1 MPPSTRRKLL
11 QTSGVTLGGL
21 LAGCLSDVTSDGA
34 PPQTSRT
41 PTGVPAAT
49 ETATQSPTPTE
60 TDEWPPPS
68 PTPGAPEDPT
78 PMPVST
84 DWQRLGA
91 DAGNTN
97 HDDGVTALPESSEVY
112 WHFFAYASVP
122 VVADGTLYTT
132 ESGDG
137 RYLVARDA
145 ATGSRQWATEASD
158 GGALGVPV
166 VADDR
171 ILVQSYS
178 SLFCFDRATGTEQWR
193 FDVGRGPVASPVVR
207 DGVVYLANG
216 EFSGWPAE
224 AFAVGLADG
233 EHRWRTDLGIVG
245 GRLRG
250 SVAVDDSAVY
260 VVAGDLRAL
269 DQSDGTVR
277 WTHDLSAPAETTPT
291 LADGSVYVTDTEGTL
306 HAVSTDGTERWTA
319 SVGEPIRGSAVA
331 VAGEEVYAGTETGL
345 TALSTDGTRRW
356 RGEARRATTPTV
368 GSDAVYVGERGF
380 DNRSVLAFGR
390 DEGERRWEQRTEKQ
404 TVSDYTQAGVW
415 GPPTL
420 VDGGVYVAAADG
432 LYAFGR

>member
-1 MPPSTRRKLL
+1 MPPSTRRQLL
-11 QTSGVTLGGL
+11 QTGSVALGGL
-21 LAGCLSDVTSDGA
+21 LAGCLSDVTSDGGS
-34 PPQTSRT
+34 TSTSYT
-41 PTGVPAAT
+41 PTGAPPAT

-84 DWQRLGA
+84 DWHRLGA

-97 HDDGVTALPESSEVY
+97 HVEGVTAVPTASEVY

-132 ESGDG
+132 ENADG

-145 ATGSRQWATEASD
+145 ATGRRQWATEASD

-171 ILVQSYS
+171 LLVQSYS
-178 SLFCFDRATGTEQWR
+178 YLFCFDRATGTKRWTL
-193 FDVGRGPVASPVVR
+193 DIGRGPVASPVVR

-216 EFSGWPAE
+216 EFSEWPAE
-224 AFAVGLADG
+224 AFAVDLADG
-233 EHRWRTDLGIVG
+233 DVEWQTDLGDNS
-245 GRLRG
+245 RLRG
-250 SVAVDDSAVY
+250 SPAVDDRAVY

-269 DQSDGTVR
+269 DPADGTLR

-291 LADGSVYVTDTEGTL
+291 VANESVYVTDTEGTL
-306 HAVSTDGTERWTA
+306 HAVATDGTEQWTA
-319 SVGEPIRGSAVA
+319 SVGEPIRGSSVA
-331 VAGEEVYAGTETGL
+331 VAGDEVYAGTETGL
-345 TALSTDGTRRW
+345 TALSTDGTQRW
-356 RGEARRATTPTV
+356 RGEARTATTPTV
-368 GSDAVYVGERGF
+368 GTDAVYVGERGF
-380 DNRSVLAFGR
+380 EDRSVLAFGR

-404 TVSDYTQAGVW
+404 TISDYIQAGVW